1 MVSAEQ
7 NLGLVHLCACR
18 FRGKGIEYDDLYSA
32 GCEGLLKAVR
42 VFDESRGIKFST
54 YAVPV
59 ILGEIKRLFR
69 DGGTVKVSRNLKELC
84 MKAARE
90 REIFT
95 SKNGREPLVS
105 ELAEKLSVSV
115 ELLSEALSS
124 GQPVMSLTGTSDDG
138 DEQIDISVDSPD
150 EKISD
155 RIALHQI
162 LGELN
167 AEDRKLIYFRYYKN
181 LTQSKTAQIMNITQ
195 VQVSRKEKKILLQMR
210 EKFMK

>member
-1 MVSAEQ
+1 MNVNYSQVKTE
-7 NLGLVHLCACR
+7 
-18 FRGKGIEYDDLYSA
+18 GI
-32 GCEGLLKAVR
+32 
-42 VFDESRGIKFST
+42 
-54 YAVPV
+54 
-59 ILGEIKRLFR
+59 
-69 DGGTVKVSRNLKELC
+69 
-84 MKAARE
+84 
-90 REIFT
+90 
-95 SKNGREPLVS
+95 S

>member
-1 MVSAEQ
+1 
-7 NLGLVHLCACR
+7 
-18 FRGKGIEYDDLYSA
+18 
-32 GCEGLLKAVR
+32 
-42 VFDESRGIKFST
+42 
-54 YAVPV
+54 
-59 ILGEIKRLFR
+59 
-69 DGGTVKVSRNLKELC
+69 
-84 MKAARE
+84 
-90 REIFT
+90 
-95 SKNGREPLVS
+95 
-105 ELAEKLSVSV
+105 
-115 ELLSEALSS
+115 
-124 GQPVMSLTGTSDDG
+124 MSLTGTSDDG

>member
-1 MVSAEQ
+1 MIRV
-7 NLGLVHLCACR
+7 
-18 FRGKGIEYDDLYSA
+18 
-32 GCEGLLKAVR
+32 LK
-42 VFDESRGIKFST
+42 DFS
-54 YAVPV
+54 
-59 ILGEIKRLFR
+59 
-69 DGGTVKVSRNLKELC
+69 
-84 MKAARE
+84 RE
-90 REIFT
+90 RELFT
-95 SKNGREPLVS
+95 SKNGREPLIS